1 MRFKLDIPANPVQ
14 GDATPW
20 KPKFLLFPKQ
30 IENQI
35 VWLETVMCR
44 KIFLIKQR
52 ATKAGPI
59 LSGAW
64 EREWKLPENV

>member
-1 MRFKLDIPANPVQ
+1 MRFKLDITANPVQ

-20 KPKFLLFPKQ
+20 KSVFLLFPKQ

-35 VWLETVMCR
+35 VWLETVKCR

-52 ATKAGPI
+52 PTKAGPV
-59 LSGAW
+59 LGGDW
-64 EREWKLPENV
+64 DKEWKLPENV

>member
-1 MRFKLDIPANPVQ
+1 MRFKLDITANPVQ

-20 KPKFLLFPKQ
+20 KSVFLLFPKQ

-35 VWLETVMCR
+35 VWLETVKCR

-52 ATKAGPI
+52 PTKAGPV
-59 LSGAW
+59 LGGGW
-64 EREWKLPENV
+64 DKEWKLPENV